1 LTGSRGEGAK
11 GSNWPAS
18 ASWNGTGGSA
28 LGLASVP
35 ARLDGLAL
43 IATLLCP
50 LFLLH
55 GRVIAEALISVVAVC
70 FLLRSAIDRDWAWLR
85 ARWVLAAAAWWA
97 WLVACSVQGG
107 LGQALAAVRFLL
119 FVAALEHWVLRV
131 AWRRVWLARLTALAA
146 LYIAL
151 QTVLQLVTGRNLQGY
166 PRSGDGELTGPF
178 EHPRAG
184 APLSR
189 LLFPA
194 VLSVGARWGGIAAM
208 LGGVAVMVLIG
219 QRMPLLLT
227 GLGLVVTALLLPRSR
242 PLVLVAAL
250 AALLLVTA
258 SAIVEPPTFYRLVTK
273 FSGQMEHFPDSPY
286 GQIAA
291 RAAAMVAQHPLFG
304 LGFDGFRRAC
314 ADPAYFVGW
323 HGGDGG
329 GAGMCVQH
337 PHNHYLQAAVESG
350 WIGLVLFCAMALAW
364 LARLGRGLLQPGGA
378 PPLRVG
384 LFVAAL
390 IQLWPLASASA
401 LTSMPLSGWFF
412 LLLGLGLAE
421 AKAYMTTNTDRG
433 AYV

>member
-1 LTGSRGEGAK
+1 VAC
-11 GSNWPAS
+11 
-18 ASWNGTGGSA
+18 
-28 LGLASVP
+28 
-35 ARLDGLAL
+35 LDGLGL

-50 LFLLH
+50 VFLLH
-55 GRVIAEALISVVAVC
+55 GRAVAEVLIGVVGVC
-70 FLLRSAIDRDWAWLR
+70 FLMRSAIDRNWGWLG
-85 ARWVLAAAAWWA
+85 AGWIPVATVWWV
-97 WLVACSVQGG
+97 WLLGCSIQGG
-107 LGQALAAVRFLL
+107 LVQALVAVRFLV

-131 AWRRVWLARLTALAA
+131 GWRRLWLARLTALAA

-151 QTVLQLVTGRNLQGY
+151 QTAVQLVTGRNLQGY
-166 PRSGDGELTGPF
+166 PRWGDGELTGPF
-178 EHPRAG
+178 QHPRAG
-184 APLSR
+184 APMSR

-194 VLSVGARWGGIAAM
+194 VLSVGARWGVVVAM

-227 GLGLVVTALLLPRSR
+227 GLGLVVTALLLPRTR
-242 PLVLVAAL
+242 PLALFAGLAAL
-250 AALLLVTA
+250 ALLAA

-273 FSGQMEHFPDSPY
+273 FSAQMADFPDSPY

-291 RAAAMVAQHPLFG
+291 RAAAMVAQHPVFG

-314 ADPAYFVGW
+314 ADPAYFAGW

-350 WIGLVLFCAMALAW
+350 WIGLVLFCAMVLAW
-364 LARLGRGLLQPGGA
+364 LARLGRGLLRPGGPA
-378 PPLRVG
+378 PLRVG

-401 LTSMPLSGWFF
+401 FTSMPLSGWFF

-421 AKAYMTTNTDRG
+421 TKAYMTTNTDRG